1 MDPRLRRRGPEPIP
15 DDVEG
20 DRRIPRNHLAQLRQF
35 GEDYDFFQGF
45 LGVFGEVFVISRY
58 VSVEVGAEGDGK
70 AL

>member
-1 MDPRLRRRGPEPIP
+1 VKSGSQQQSHHHASLLDGGPY
-15 DDVEG
+15 
-20 DRRIPRNHLAQLRQF
+20 RQSLTQLRQF

-58 VSVEVGAEGDGK
+58 LSVEVGAEGDGK